1 MVSYVQSLLA
11 NFVSAYHRITTWPPQ
26 KKKKKISFFLFP
38 APLGQ
43 ICFVLV
49 LISPNHKARNRYP
62 EMVMARTV
70 FRASGDFL
78 VFCLSSHWLLVI
90 ASLSLIGRCDV
101 FCVGFITRQRKAL
114 GWNKCFYFFLSFGH
128 LRVSDGFVLLHK
140 KGASGVLCSLNK
152 VVLLNLSRGGKINF
166 LTGRAICSIFKGFKR
181 FQALIRDTTGGRF
194 YRLPP

>member
-11 NFVSAYHRITTWPPQ
+11 NFFQLTTALQ
-26 KKKKKISFFLFP
+26 HGRHKKKKKISFFLFP

-101 FCVGFITRQRKAL
+101 FCVSFVTR
-114 GWNKCFYFFLSFGH
+114 
-128 LRVSDGFVLLHK
+128 
-140 KGASGVLCSLNK
+140 
-152 VVLLNLSRGGKINF
+152 
-166 LTGRAICSIFKGFKR
+166 
-181 FQALIRDTTGGRF
+181 
-194 YRLPP
+194 

>member
-1 MVSYVQSLLA
+1 MVPYVQSLLA
-11 NFVSAYHRITTWPPQ
+11 SFVSAYYRITTWPRQ
-26 KKKKKISFFLFP
+26 KKKKISVLLFP

-78 VFCLSSHWLLVI
+78 VFCLSSHWLPVI

-101 FCVGFITRQRKAL
+101 FCVSFVTR
-114 GWNKCFYFFLSFGH
+114 
-128 LRVSDGFVLLHK
+128 
-140 KGASGVLCSLNK
+140 
-152 VVLLNLSRGGKINF
+152 
-166 LTGRAICSIFKGFKR
+166 
-181 FQALIRDTTGGRF
+181 
-194 YRLPP
+194 